1 MENKV
6 SNARKH
12 LANPNMVVKN
22 TKFMRITER
31 TTVCIVT
38 LANGFEIVGT
48 ASCIDVEMYDEAI
61 GNSTSLEHAMKQ
73 VQDYLAY
80 QVKELEYRKQ
90 LLDS

>member
-1 MENKV
+1 MDA
-6 SNARKH
+6 NARKH
-12 LANPNMVVKN
+12 LANPNMVVKH
-22 TKFMRITER
+22 TKFIRVTER

-38 LANGFEIVGT
+38 LANDFEIVGT
-48 ASCIDVEMYDEAI
+48 ASCIDAEMYDEAI

>member
-1 MENKV
+1 MV
-6 SNARKH
+6 ANARKH
-12 LANPNMVVKN
+12 LANPNMVVKH
-22 TKFMRITER
+22 TKFIRVTER
-31 TTVCIVT
+31 TTVCILT

-48 ASCIDVEMYDEAI
+48 ASCIDAEMYDEAI

-80 QVKELEYRKQ
+80 HVKELEYRNQ